1 VQLPSFSIF
10 KFMNI
15 INKIYLILKSN
26 IKPFFRLFIVVLLT
40 IFAASFFDGIFSGLN
55 FQLSEFGLVKKEIDI
70 LPLIYFYL
78 LFIHLT
84 ALYQINPKTQIIL
97 FLLCFLYLQFL
108 ARFTTKLSFWFSFLF
123 FCDGLSLFKIYP
135 FIYKKI

>member
-1 VQLPSFSIF
+1 
-10 KFMNI
+10 MNI

-97 FLLCFLYLQFL
+97 FFIMLLIFTVFGSIYYKTFFLVFFFIFL
-108 ARFTTKLSFWFSFLF
+108 RWF
-123 FCDGLSLFKIYP
+123 K
-135 FIYKKI
+135 FI